1 MAPAATLEEE
11 PSSTTATVFYS
22 NPPVDGSYGFV
33 SGYASPV
40 TGKRE
45 SNVTGNP
52 VTVKINNIRT
62 ATTPI
67 TLDGTGFEVRHAPS
81 AFSQDP
87 TNFSSD
93 AKIEADYYPEI
104 RFLLLAATGAKEATI
119 FEHTIRRNNP
129 GEAELDESKRQPV
142 SRVHVDQTTKATH
155 DRVRL
160 HHPDRADD
168 LLSRRVQLINVWRP
182 IQHVAS
188 DHPLACAVYGT
199 IDPVAD
205 LIPTLLDNPPPMPKG
220 ELYSVKYNPK
230 HEWYY
235 AKDMQVDELMMIKI
249 FDSEG
254 LKEGSDV
261 AVMAPHTAF
270 DDPATP
276 ADAPKRQSIEV
287 RCLLFY

>member
-1 MAPAATLEEE
+1 MSPAANLDEQ
-11 PSSTTATVFYS
+11 PSSTTATLNYS

-33 SGYASPV
+33 SGYASPI

-45 SNVTGNP
+45 SNVTENP

-67 TLDGTGFEVRHAPS
+67 NLDSAGFEVLHAPS
-81 AFSQDP
+81 VFSQDIS
-87 TNFSSD
+87 NFTSD

-104 RFLLLAATGAKEATI
+104 RSLLLAATGAKEAVI
-119 FEHTIRRNNP
+119 FEHTIRRNTP
-129 GEAELDESKRQPV
+129 GETELDESKRQPV
-142 SRVHVDQTTKATH
+142 GRVHVDHTTKGTH

-160 HHPDRADD
+160 HCPDRAED

-182 IQHVAS
+182 IQHPAS
-188 DHPLACAVYGT
+188 DHPLACAVYRT
-199 IDPVAD
+199 IDPATD

-235 AKDMQVDELMMIKI
+235 AKDMQVDEVMLIKI

-261 AVMAPHTAF
+261 AVMAAHTAF

-276 ADAPKRQSIEV
+276 VDAPKRQSIEV
-287 RCLLFY
+287 RCLLFH